1 MNAIQQSRTPQRPS
15 SPRRRENSQQKRR
28 SRQRPHLILTA
39 ETITKLAVNC
49 ALSGAA
55 VSALINFLPD
65 YLSIQTKLRE
75 IRAEVNV
82 TQNRVNHLQADF
94 NRTFDPQQGKTV
106 MQEQSDRVDP
116 SQRQVIWIEK
126 NSTDSDEPG

>member
-15 SPRRRENSQQKRR
+15 SPRRRETPQQKRR

>member
-15 SPRRRENSQQKRR
+15 SPRRRENSQNKRR

-39 ETITKLAVNC
+39 ETITKIAVNF

-55 VSALINFLPD
+55 VSALIQFLPD

-75 IRAEVNV
+75 IRGEVNL
-82 TQNRVNHLQADF
+82 TEERVNHLQADF
-94 NRTFDPQQGKTV
+94 HRAFDPQQGKTI
-106 MQEQSDRVDP
+106 MQEQTDRVDP
-116 SQRQVIWIEK
+116 SQHQVIWLEK
-126 NSTDSDEPG
+126 NSPDSDEPG